1 MKKISYQ
8 LIFGIIII
16 TTGFFLLLET
26 TSIYDTSNF
35 VLFIPSL
42 FVIYG
47 LYILIAS
54 KFRRFVSSLLIILL
68 FGLFQLYLLDILTAT
83 LIVDWSPLVLIF
95 FGLWIVIKKFTSK
108 QNSSND
114 MNNNDSVNMS
124 SIFGNIEMI
133 NASNNFK
140 GGNIKSIFGACDLN
154 LKLAE
159 TENTAE
165 IKATVIFG
173 SGEIIVPKNWN
184 INIDLVPFFAG
195 LKDNRSFINT
205 DNKKVDLIITGIVAF
220 GEISLKNE
228 S

>member
-1 MKKISYQ
+1 M
-8 LIFGIIII
+8 
-16 TTGFFLLLET
+16 
-26 TSIYDTSNF
+26 
-35 VLFIPSL
+35 
-42 FVIYG
+42 
-47 LYILIAS
+47 
-54 KFRRFVSSLLIILL
+54 
-68 FGLFQLYLLDILTAT
+68 DILTAT

>member
-16 TTGFFLLLET
+16 TTGFLLLLET

-54 KFRRFVSSLLIILL
+54 KFRRIVSSFLLILL

-95 FGLWIVIKKFTSK
+95 FGLWIVIKKFASK

-114 MNNNDSVNMS
+114 MNNNDSVNLS

-140 GGNIKSIFGACDLN
+140 
-154 LKLAE
+154 
-159 TENTAE
+159 
-165 IKATVIFG
+165 
-173 SGEIIVPKNWN
+173 
-184 INIDLVPFFAG
+184 
-195 LKDNRSFINT
+195 
-205 DNKKVDLIITGIVAF
+205 
-220 GEISLKNE
+220 
-228 S
+228 